1 MRKIF
6 CNFLL
11 LLSFACFAA
20 SPKDSIYKTYNLK
33 GGYTLQIK
41 TVGQDSIGTVL
52 IKGKESNVL
61 SSAETKLGTA
71 VLGYVYADF
80 DSTYIMMTHVDVEP
94 VKFELIDKASGQTI
108 IYGQS
113 PFYRDT
119 IKQLMMFDG
128 MYGKG
133 RGKLVLYNFKTNK
146 AEYFPAPT
154 DTPCFCCFCWK
165 LVSLTPSEVQ
175 IQYENLK
182 HEKVLRS
189 YPRAMERK

>member
-1 MRKIF
+1 MRNFF
-6 CNFLL
+6 CV
-11 LLSFACFAA
+11 CFAFLSITSLA
-20 SPKDSIYKTYNLK
+20 SNPKDSVYKTYNLK

-61 SSAETKLGTA
+61 SSAETKLGTE

-165 LVSLTPSEVQ
+165 LLSLSVAEVQ

-182 HEKVLRS
+182 HEKVIRN
-189 YPRAMERK
+189 YQRK

>member
-1 MRKIF
+1 MKKSIILILSLLPFF
-6 CNFLL
+6 CFG
-11 LLSFACFAA
+11 S
-20 SPKDSIYKTYNLK
+20 SPKDSIYKTYHLK

-52 IKGKESNVL
+52 SKGKDSNVL
-61 SSAETKLGTA
+61 NSAETKLGVD

-80 DSTYIMMTHVDVEP
+80 DNTYIMMTHVDVEP

-133 RGKLVLYNFKTNK
+133 RGKIVLYNFKSNV
-146 AEYFPAPT
+146 AEYFTAPT

-165 LVSLTPSEVQ
+165 LVSLTNKQVNIE
-175 IQYENLK
+175 YENLK
-182 HEKVLRS
+182 HEKIIRS
-189 YPRAMERK
+189 YPRK